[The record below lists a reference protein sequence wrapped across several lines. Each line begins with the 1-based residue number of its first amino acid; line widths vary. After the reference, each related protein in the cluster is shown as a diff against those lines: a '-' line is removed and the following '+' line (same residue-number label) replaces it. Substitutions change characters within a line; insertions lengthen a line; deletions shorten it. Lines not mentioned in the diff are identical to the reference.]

1 VSAAV
6 LDRLEELFTG
16 QGARDYLGEE
26 VSMATHML
34 QAADRARD
42 AGATPALVA
51 AALLHDIGHF
61 TGLVT
66 GSVTGLVTGADLM
79 EGTDNHHDEQAAAFL
94 AQHYGP
100 EVAEPVRLHVAAKR
114 YLCAVHPEYFGE
126 LSPASVYTL
135 SVQGGPMNA
144 EEVARFAANP
154 YASDAVLLRRCDD
167 AAKDPARATPT
178 FAEFR
183 DLLAGLLREAGNVT
197 SA

>member
-1 VSAAV
+1 MSTGL

-42 AGATPALVA
+42 AGAAPALIA

-61 TGLVT
+61 TGL
-66 GSVTGLVTGADLM
+66 LTGADLM

-114 YLCAVHPEYFGE
+114 YLCTVQPEYFE
-126 LSPASVYTL
+126 QLSPASVYTL

-144 EEVARFAANP
+144 EEVASFEANA
-154 YASDAVLLRRCDD
+154 YARDAVLLRRCDD
-167 AAKDPARATPT
+167 AAKDAARPTPT

-183 DLLAGLLREAGNVT
+183 ELLAGLLRDGT
-197 SA
+197 P

>member
-1 VSAAV
+1 MTSGL

-16 QGARDYLGEE
+16 QGARDYLGEG

-34 QAADRARD
+34 QAADRARA
-42 AGATPALVA
+42 AGAAPALIA

-61 TGLVT
+61 TGLLT
-66 GSVTGLVTGADLM
+66 GSVSGTDLM
-79 EGTDNHHDEQAAAFL
+79 AGTDNHHDEQAATFL

-114 YLCAVHPEYFGE
+114 YLCAVQPEYFE
-126 LSPASVYTL
+126 QLSPASVYTL

-144 EEVARFAANP
+144 EEVARFEANP
-154 YASDAVLLRRCDD
+154 YARDAVLLRRCDD
-167 AAKDPARATPT
+167 AAKDAARPTPT

-183 DLLAGLLREAGNVT
+183 ELLAGLLREGHHDAVT
-197 SA
+197 

>member
-1 VSAAV
+1 VSTGL

-42 AGATPALVA
+42 AGAAPALIA

-61 TGLVT
+61 TGL
-66 GSVTGLVTGADLM
+66 LTGADLM

-114 YLCAVHPEYFGE
+114 YLCTVQPEYFE
-126 LSPASVYTL
+126 QLSPASVYTL

-144 EEVARFAANP
+144 EEVASFEANA
-154 YASDAVLLRRCDD
+154 YARDAVLLRRCDD
-167 AAKDPARATPT
+167 AAKDAARPTPT

-183 DLLAGLLREAGNVT
+183 ELLAGLLRDGT
-197 SA
+197 P

>member
-1 VSAAV
+1 MSTAL

-42 AGATPALVA
+42 AGATPALIA

-61 TGLVT
+61 
-66 GSVTGLVTGADLM
+66 TGLVTGADLM

-94 AQHYGP
+94 AQHHGP

-114 YLCAVHPEYFGE
+114 YLCAVHPDYFE
-126 LSPASVYTL
+126 QLSPASVYTL

-144 EEVARFAANP
+144 EEAARFAANP
-154 YASDAVLLRRCDD
+154 YAEDAVLLRRCDD

-178 FAEFR
+178 FSEFR
-183 DLLAGLLREAGNVT
+183 DLLAGLLRGGDTVR
-197 SA
+197 SC

>member
-1 VSAAV
+1 VSTGL

-42 AGATPALVA
+42 AGAAPALIA

-61 TGLVT
+61 TGL
-66 GSVTGLVTGADLM
+66 LTGADLM

-114 YLCAVHPEYFGE
+114 YLCCGAARVLRATLTRVGIHAVGTGRADERRGGGQLRGE
-126 LSPASVYTL
+126 RPTR
-135 SVQGGPMNA
+135 G
-144 EEVARFAANP
+144 
-154 YASDAVLLRRCDD
+154 DAVLLRRCDD
-167 AAKDPARATPT
+167 AAKDAARPTPT

-183 DLLAGLLREAGNVT
+183 ELLAGLLRDGT
-197 SA
+197 P

>member
-1 VSAAV
+1 MSAGL

-34 QAADRARD
+34 QAADRARE
-42 AGATPALVA
+42 AGAAPALVA

-66 GSVTGLVTGADLM
+66 GSRTGRDLM
-79 EGTDNHHDEQAAAFL
+79 GGTDNHHDEQAAAFL
-94 AQHYGP
+94 AEHYGP

-114 YLCAVHPEYFGE
+114 YLCAVRPDYFE
-126 LSPASVYTL
+126 QLSPASVYTL
-135 SVQGGPMNA
+135 SVQGGPMDT
-144 EEVARFAANP
+144 EEVARFEANP
-154 YASDAVLLRRCDD
+154 YAEDAVLLRRCDD
-167 AAKDPARATPT
+167 AAKDPARPTPA

-183 DLLAGLLREAGNVT
+183 ELLAGLMSEDT
-197 SA
+197 P